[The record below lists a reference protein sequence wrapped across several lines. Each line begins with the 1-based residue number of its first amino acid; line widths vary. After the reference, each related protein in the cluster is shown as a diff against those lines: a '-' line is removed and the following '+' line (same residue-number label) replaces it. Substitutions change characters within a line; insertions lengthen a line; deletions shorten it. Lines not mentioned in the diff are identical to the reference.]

1 MESFKFGQRNQQ
13 SQKIKIM
20 KAIIVYILLGLIS
33 AMSTHAQSPYDAGM
47 TEAFELWRNEKP
59 TEAANL
65 FERIAKAEND
75 NWLPY
80 YYASQVK
87 IVQSFPMTQPA
98 MKEQLLN
105 EAQELLDEAKG
116 QGGDEVELLVL
127 QAMLHTAR
135 LTVDPAVYAMKL
147 SPVITDLYTKA
158 SKLAPENPRLALS
171 RTEWNMGSAR
181 YFGEDPKV
189 YCPDLKDG
197 LKLFEKEERSPM
209 IAPAWGKERLQM
221 LIAQTC
227 EEK

>member
-1 MESFKFGQRNQQ
+1 
-13 SQKIKIM
+13 M

-33 AMSTHAQSPYDAGM
+33 AMSTQAQSPYDAGM

-59 TEAANL
+59 TEATNL

-98 MKEQLLN
+98 TKEQLLN
-105 EAQELLDEAKG
+105 EAQDLLDEAKE

-135 LTVDPAVYAMKL
+135 LTIDPAVYAMKL
-147 SPVITDLYTKA
+147 SPVITGLYTKA
-158 SKLAPENPRLALS
+158 SEIAPDNPRLALS
-171 RTEWNMGSAR
+171 KTEWNIGSAK
-181 YFGEDPKV
+181 YFGEDPV
-189 YCPDLKDG
+189 IYCLDLKAA
-197 LKLFEKEERSPM
+197 LVLFDKENHSPM
-209 IAPAWGKERLQM
+209 VAPAWGKERLQM

-227 EEK
+227 EKE